1 MAFLFATQIFR
12 PPAVKNPVTIFK
24 MEQVKLY
31 IQESYNEL
39 LTKVTWPTWPNLQST
54 TLVVLV
60 GLGIFTLLVF
70 IMDALSKLLLNEI
83 IYKLA

>member
-1 MAFLFATQIFR
+1 
-12 PPAVKNPVTIFK
+12 
-24 MEQVKLY
+24 MEKVKLY

-54 TLVVLV
+54 TIVVLV

-70 IMDALSKLLLNEI
+70 IMDSISKGLLNEI